1 MDPISRILREGRLT
15 DVEEA
20 FSGRHLGKPEYSW
33 RATATVRG
41 ETVAIEGLI
50 FFSGHDI
57 GRFSRR
63 LYFQN
68 NRPRAYHEIL
78 ELADE
83 HQSQGIAREHYTKV
97 IRFYDSLRVRFIE
110 LSAES
115 TGVIIWPQLGFD
127 LSHAPHRQ
135 RLMRILREW
144 DVEPLPDSES
154 VLAPIVVDIGTNDE
168 PTLGEEALYEL
179 ADRVGEGLPM
189 VLDLD
194 HPLQRAFLR
203 NRGILAASD
212 SNDDS

>member
-1 MDPISRILREGRLT
+1 MDPIFRILGETRLAE
-15 DVEEA
+15 VEEA
-20 FSGRHLGKPEYSW
+20 FSGHHPGNPKYSW
-33 RATATVRG
+33 RATAKIHG

-50 FFSGHDI
+50 FFNQTDV

-63 LYFQN
+63 LYFQS

-78 ELADE
+78 ELTDE
-83 HQSQGIAREHYTKV
+83 HQSRGIAREHYTKV

-144 DVEPLPDSES
+144 DVEPLPDPES
-154 VLAPIVVDIGTNDE
+154 VLAPIVVDIGTTEE

-194 HPLQRAFLR
+194 HPLQRAFLE
-203 NRGILAASD
+203 NRGILAARV